1 MSRRSTSI
9 PPPLNDILQ
18 HILPSTDLFSNEIVL
33 IVVCLIFHSP
43 LQDLQFI
50 LFLIADSNTAVK
62 QAAFK
67 IEKAKTW
74 LQSTNYHDFWKNHLM
89 TIKLW

>member
-33 IVVCLIFHSP
+33 IVTSSP
-43 LQDLQFI
+43 SPPAEQEIDDIENGIDDQY
-50 LFLIADSNTAVK
+50 K
-62 QAAFK
+62 QVGSSAQGDTPIK
-67 IEKAKTW
+67 VISSGYYCR
-74 LQSTNYHDFWKNHLM
+74 ST
-89 TIKLW
+89 

>member
-43 LQDLQFI
+43 LQDLEFI

-62 QAAFK
+62 QADFK
-67 IEKAKTW
+67 IEKAKT
-74 LQSTNYHDFWKNHLM
+74 
-89 TIKLW
+89 